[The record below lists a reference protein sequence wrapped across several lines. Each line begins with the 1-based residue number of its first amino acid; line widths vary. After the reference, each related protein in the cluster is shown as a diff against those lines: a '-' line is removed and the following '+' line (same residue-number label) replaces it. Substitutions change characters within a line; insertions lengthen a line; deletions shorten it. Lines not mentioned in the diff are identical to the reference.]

1 MDTLI
6 ELVYDVSESIEKKHT
21 AQSRKTYLAITQ
33 SLLSIKKWQYP

>member
-6 ELVYDVSESIEKKHT
+6 ELVYDVTESIEKKHT
-21 AQSRKTYLAITQ
+21 AQSRKTYLTQ

>member
-6 ELVYDVSESIEKKHT
+6 ELVYDVTELIEEKHT

-33 SLLSIKKWQYP
+33 SLLPIKKWQYP